1 MPLMDPEFWAR
12 LLGIVV
18 IDLTLAGDN
27 ALVIALAVRTL
38 PARQQLWGRL
48 WGTAGAVGLR
58 LAFIAVA
65 TFLLRIPLLQLL
77 GGLALLWIA
86 FKLVRKETGAESH
99 VRQGTS
105 LWEAVWVIVVADAV
119 MSLDN
124 VLAVAA
130 AAHGD
135 LTLVIFGIGLSLPIV
150 VWGSGL
156 LATLMNRFTWIIWL
170 GGGILGYVAG
180 EMILSDRS
188 LVRFVDPDLRGLA
201 LLPLAPAGA
210 VAALGWDGGGARGD
224 PTCVPPRDG
233 AAARAKG
240 RPVGPGQGGRPHGRS
255 RRPRRAAPDPPSRG
269 RRRRLRDRRDLVRE
283 GPDRRRVELRLQP
296 APDQGARHDVDPPHD
311 RQAP

>member
-1 MPLMDPEFWAR
+1 MMFLMDPEFWMR
-12 LLGIVV
+12 VVGIVV

-38 PARQQLWGRL
+38 PKPQQLWGRI

-58 LAFIAVA
+58 LAFITVA
-65 TFLLRIPLLQLL
+65 TYLLSVPLLQLV

-86 FKLVRKETGAESH
+86 FKLVHKETGAEGH
-99 VRQGTS
+99 VREGGS
-105 LWEAVWVIVVADAV
+105 LREAVWIIIVADAV

-135 LTLVIFGIGLSLPIV
+135 LTLVVFGIGLSLPIV

-180 EMILSDRS
+180 EMILSDQS
-188 LVRFVDPDLRGLA
+188 LARFVDPDLRGLA
-201 LLPLAPAGA
+201 LLPLAPGGA
-210 VAALGWDGGGARGD
+210 VAALGWWLARNGRKRL
-224 PTCVPPRDG
+224 PR
-233 AAARAKG
+233 
-240 RPVGPGQGGRPHGRS
+240 S
-255 RRPRRAAPDPPSRG
+255 I
-269 RRRRLRDRRDLVRE
+269 
-283 GPDRRRVELRLQP
+283 
-296 APDQGARHDVDPPHD
+296 
-311 RQAP
+311 